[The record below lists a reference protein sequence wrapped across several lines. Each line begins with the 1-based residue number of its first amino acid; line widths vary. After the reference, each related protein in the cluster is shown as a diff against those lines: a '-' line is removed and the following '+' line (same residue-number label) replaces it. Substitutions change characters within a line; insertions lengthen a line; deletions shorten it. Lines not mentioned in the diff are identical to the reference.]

1 MFPFTP
7 HTTLRPDCV
16 RAVPYKGLKLAVL
29 CENYANESGMYILE
43 GILPTFLLW

>member
-16 RAVPYKGLKLAVL
+16 RAVPYMYLFEARRKGLKI
-29 CENYANESGMYILE
+29 AN
-43 GILPTFLLW
+43 